1 MTDLSN
7 TYIPI
12 PPEYPVLPIG
22 NLNDL
27 TTVDKTTIVN
37 AIDEINA
44 TVMGVLNY
52 VSLEVPSGIIN
63 GSNTAF
69 IIVNVIVTGTEMVFL
84 NGLLQYRTTDYTIA
98 AGTTIIFV
106 LPPLTGDHVLITYF
120 KV

>member
-1 MTDLSN
+1 MIDLSN
-7 TYIPI
+7 TYVQI

-52 VSLEVPSGIIN
+52 ISLETPSGSID
-63 GSNTAF
+63 GSNSIFNTANM
-69 IIVNVIVTGTEMVFL
+69 VVVDTEMIFL
-84 NGLLQYRTTDYTIA
+84 NGLLQYKTIDYALTT
-98 AGTTIIFV
+98 GNTIIFII
-106 LPPLTGDHVLITYF
+106 PPFTGDHVLITYF